1 MKRLELWV
9 SPVGQLCSSGAV
21 AFCQGP
27 PVPLYPLL
35 HNQAFFTDAITF
47 RFHSLCF
54 FGELVL
60 VVWFFHKYVGQKELW
75 IFLLPTTDGPKKIFT
90 GASNFK

>member
-1 MKRLELWV
+1 MGE
-9 SPVGQLCSSGAV
+9 SSGSAV
-21 AFCQGP
+21 QQWGSGFLSGTTSATLP
-27 PVPLYPLL
+27 PSS
-35 HNQAFFTDAITF
+35 QSGFFSDAITF